1 MPDDLAT
8 LGVEAEDVQPESTGR
23 NVAIGTVGLVLVI
36 AGLVPLAIGA
46 IWVGSYVWAAM
57 ASLVMGGPAPQSGL

>member
-46 IWVGSYVWAAM
+46 IWVGSYVWAAV
-57 ASLVMGGPAPQSGL
+57 ASLLTGGPGVPSGL

>member
-8 LGVEAEDVQPESTGR
+8 LGIEAQDVQPESTGR

-46 IWVGSYVWAAM
+46 IWVGSYVWAAV
-57 ASLVMGGPAPQSGL
+57 ASLMTGGPALPTDL